1 MGCLPTRPSVSSCI
15 QKLRGVIKTLNDVI
29 ANAERQ
35 QATLRIDA
43 RDALRKKQR
52 QRATYLVK
60 RAKQYDKQI
69 GEMHRRVLACTQK
82 IILLQNMHMSSLQ
95 LDALQQ
101 ATRTFRGFVRQHD
114 VDRVE
119 KLRDEL
125 EDHME
130 QVMEIDD
137 IMRME
142 TYDDEDVEEELL
154 ELLPDTHL
162 ASTTHDDI
170 HLPHA
175 PGEHKTRSTQHARQ
189 HIIPGRNEDHPQA
202 VRVAV

>member
-137 IMRME
+137 IMRIE

-154 ELLPDTHL
+154 ELLPDTPL
-162 ASTTHDDI
+162 ASTTYDDI

-175 PGEHKTRSTQHARQ
+175 PGEHKTIDIQHARQ
-189 HIIPGRNEDHPQA
+189 HIIPGRNEDQPQA
-202 VRVAV
+202 VRVGV